1 MHKEIDLKIKAKK
14 KNLILL
20 PSTDFVVCL
29 ISRVLCM
36 LRNPLEVVNDV
47 SYFAGFSTQ
56 LYCTSFLQKQVIWLG
71 KGRSFVPQKGPGAH
85 LKC

>member
-1 MHKEIDLKIKAKK
+1 
-14 KNLILL
+14 
-20 PSTDFVVCL
+20 
-29 ISRVLCM
+29 M

-47 SYFAGFSTQ
+47 SYFAGFSTR

-71 KGRSFVPQKGPGAH
+71 KGISFVPQKGPGAH